1 MAIKVVVGESSVT
14 AGQMKDF
21 WSKVVDGTIGSENFG
36 GFLENPHKFT
46 REQVTIVR
54 AINILGANKVV
65 TAQQRFEAFND
76 AYLAAVAKSE
86 VNQAIRYTEDILRG
100 CAENNKAGHTDFRL
114 VYLTGL
120 SLRELREKIGVDK
133 ANQPCAYNND
143 WWLKDVEYRWATE
156 KPESGYFLIDFN
168 GRFPHTRWEVQEQ
181 EIGKLAN
188 YKRAHEAH
196 VAEAIVT
203 IFKITGE
210 RLLENWD
217 HWGRRLGSGGYR
229 VCVGYFDTGGLG
241 VRSGPPSVG
250 AYDDLR
256 VCLLRKFA
264 ICEP

>member
-76 AYLAAVAKSE
+76 AYLAAVAKGE
-86 VNQAIRYTEDILRG
+86 VNQAIRYTKNILHG
-100 CAENNKAGHTDFRL
+100 CAESNKAGHTDFRL

-133 ANQPCAYNND
+133 ANQPCVYNND
-143 WWLKDVEYRWATE
+143 WWLKPVEDRWATE
-156 KPESGYFLIDFN
+156 KPESGYHLIDFN
-168 GRFPHTRWEVQEQ
+168 GRFPRTRWDVQEQ
-181 EIGKLAN
+181 EIGKLVN
-188 YKRAHEAH
+188 YERAHEAH

-210 RLLENWD
+210 RLLVNWY
-217 HWGRRLGSGGYR
+217 HWGRSLVSDGFR
-229 VCVGYFDTGGLG
+229 VCVGRFVTDGLG
-241 VRSGPPSVG
+241 VGVVHPSVG
-250 AYDDLR
+250 SDDNLR

-264 ICEP
+264 I